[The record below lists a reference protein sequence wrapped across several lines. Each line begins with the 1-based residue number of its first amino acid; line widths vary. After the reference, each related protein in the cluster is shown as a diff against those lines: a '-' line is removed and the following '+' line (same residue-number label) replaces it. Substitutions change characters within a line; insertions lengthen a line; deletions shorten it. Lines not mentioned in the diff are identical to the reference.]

1 MAYWKRRINIKKD
14 SNLYPLI
21 ISNNLKESG
30 TGKTWVTVASI
41 AMLDEHN
48 SLEYLTIISLERVGY
63 EMIESQRGA

>member
-30 TGKTWVTVASI
+30 TGKIWVTVASI